1 FQPLS
6 GLQRPGAPKKALEA
20 IEDELQLST
29 AAILNNAQRSTPTS
43 HTAVNLTTPNH
54 TATSNPAG
62 PAPETVARI
71 ATGAA
76 AQYAL
81 PPPSAA
87 GSKPR
92 RFFRSVVGYSLVL
105 GTVFYTGSTVAALN
119 NDLFVESV
127 PGGEAILDQLSS
139 RNLDRSLTFSTKD
152 ADVSS
157 LTNRAIGLGRSAIGS
172 VSEAVDRTFLQTQE
186 KARQAEHRA
195 REAAASFQDQA
206 SRTARE
212 AADKVSAAGQR
223 TKEAVNHEGRGIILE
238 LEQSLEVK
246 NDLISAHLKEE
257 VVSRGIEL
265 QKQWMSGVKAAV
277 EKERG
282 ARLAQIEQLTEEAA
296 VLDKLA
302 LENENILAESARVRT
317 LTAAVRALS
326 SAALGGVEGAS
337 SSGDDSL
344 YAYRTPF
351 RAQIDALRGTASK
364 GPSADVYEAAL
375 SSLEAGGVNPD
386 EGVESETT
394 LQTWFKRRVA
404 PKVLSVALLPD
415 PTVAPPSSTSAEGVL
430 APQPRS
436 PGLFAHLVSATLSPL
451 LAKKTPSEALVLASQ
466 DGKDDDIPTV
476 LARAE
481 FWLEKGRLEDAVREV
496 NRLKGWGK
504 TLSADWLAEARKRLV
519 VQQAVERRDDG
530 YQTSYLSGGSSIHYP
545 AFS

>member
-1 FQPLS
+1 MRCAVVSSSSVAAAARHSF
-6 GLQRPGAPKKALEA
+6 RTGAGVGRKSLPA
-20 IEDELQLST
+20 
-29 AAILNNAQRSTPTS
+29 RRF
-43 HTAVNLTTPNH
+43 
-54 TATSNPAG
+54 ATGPVGPQAG

-87 GSKPR
+87 GPKPR
-92 RFFRSVVGYSLVL
+92 RFFRSLVGYSLVL
-105 GTVFYTGSTVAALN
+105 GTVFYTGST
-119 NDLFVESV
+119 
-127 PGGEAILDQLSS
+127 
-139 RNLDRSLTFSTKD
+139 D

-157 LTNRAIGLGRSAIGS
+157 LTNRAIDLGRSAIGS

-223 TKEAVNHEGRGIILE
+223 TKEAVNHGLHRGQDAANELGHQAQAQADATKSTFSSAGEKTKELAQNAVAKVQELSGTAAKKVNQAANRAEQALPVQGQPIIALPERINQAKKEGKPTIVALPERANRADQDAAAFAKYRTVAAAEQARLQAEQEIARLNGQFEQLKHAEAQRAGRMLEEQEAKFRTELAKAQAELERATKKADAELERAKQKAEAELRNKDSQWNKELERERQRQEKEHARE

-246 NDLISAHLKEE
+246 NDLISARLKEE

-344 YAYRTPF
+344 YA
-351 RAQIDALRGTASK
+351 
-364 GPSADVYEAAL
+364 
-375 SSLEAGGVNPD
+375 
-386 EGVESETT
+386 
-394 LQTWFKRRVA
+394 
-404 PKVLSVALLPD
+404 
-415 PTVAPPSSTSAEGVL
+415 
-430 APQPRS
+430 
-436 PGLFAHLVSATLSPL
+436 
-451 LAKKTPSEALVLASQ
+451 
-466 DGKDDDIPTV
+466 
-476 LARAE
+476 
-481 FWLEKGRLEDAVREV
+481 
-496 NRLKGWGK
+496 
-504 TLSADWLAEARKRLV
+504 
-519 VQQAVERRDDG
+519 
-530 YQTSYLSGGSSIHYP
+530 
-545 AFS
+545 

>member
-1 FQPLS
+1 RPLTPS
-6 GLQRPGAPKKALEA
+6 SPGSCSSA
-20 IEDELQLST
+20 T
-29 AAILNNAQRSTPTS
+29 RSF
-43 HTAVNLTTPNH
+43 
-54 TATSNPAG
+54 ATGPVGPQAG

-404 PKVLSVALLPD
+404 PKV
-415 PTVAPPSSTSAEGVL
+415 
-430 APQPRS
+430 
-436 PGLFAHLVSATLSPL
+436 
-451 LAKKTPSEALVLASQ
+451 
-466 DGKDDDIPTV
+466 
-476 LARAE
+476 
-481 FWLEKGRLEDAVREV
+481 
-496 NRLKGWGK
+496 
-504 TLSADWLAEARKRLV
+504 
-519 VQQAVERRDDG
+519 
-530 YQTSYLSGGSSIHYP
+530 
-545 AFS
+545 